1 MSSNNSSRL
10 ILIAHAETDATRRG
24 AFPDGESLNQ
34 RGQRA
39 ARDQWSAMPKRD
51 LALMSPA
58 PAARETAS
66 AIGLQATAD
75 PDLGELDVGSWRGRA
90 LAEIGAA
97 TPEALAA
104 WIGDPA
110 YAGHGGESIEALI
123 ARTGDWLAARREV
136 RGTTIAV
143 SHAAV
148 LRAALVATM
157 DAPASAFWVVDVGP
171 LTMITLTSDTRRWA
185 LRDLRT
191 P

>member
-1 MSSNNSSRL
+1 MTSRL

-39 ARDQWSAMPKRD
+39 ARDQWSSMPKRD
-51 LALMSPA
+51 VALMSPA
-58 PAARETAS
+58 PAARETAL
-66 AIGLQATAD
+66 ATGLQATIDAG
-75 PDLGELDVGSWRGRA
+75 LGELDVGSWRGRV
-90 LAEIGAA
+90 LTDIGTA
-97 TPEALAA
+97 TPDALAA

-110 YAGHGGESIEALI
+110 FAGHGGESIASLI
-123 ARTGDWLAARREV
+123 DRTREWLAAKREA

>member
-1 MSSNNSSRL
+1 MTNPSSRL

-24 AFPDGESLNQ
+24 AFPDGESLNA
-34 RGQRA
+34 RGLRS
-39 ARDQWSAMPKRD
+39 ARDQWSAMPKRET
-51 LALMSPA
+51 ALTSPA

-66 AIGLQATAD
+66 ATGLQASVD
-75 PDLGELDVGSWRGRA
+75 PALGELDVGSWRGRA

-97 TPEALAA
+97 TPDALAA
-104 WIGDPA
+104 WIGDPT
-110 YAGHGGESIEALI
+110 YAAHGGESIAALLV
-123 ARTGDWLAARREV
+123 RTRDWLAARREAH
-136 RGTTIAV
+136 GTTIAV

-148 LRAALVATM
+148 LRAALVTM
-157 DAPASAFWVVDVGP
+157 LDAPASAFWLVDVGP

>member
-1 MSSNNSSRL
+1 MSSRL

-51 LALMSPA
+51 LALASPA
-58 PAARETAS
+58 PAARECSS
-66 AIGLQATAD
+66 AMGLQADID
-75 PDLGELDVGSWRGRA
+75 PALGELDVGSWRGRA

-97 TPEALAA
+97 TPDALAA

-110 YAGHGGESIEALI
+110 FVGHGGESIEALVV
-123 ARTGDWLAARREV
+123 RTRGWLEARREA

-148 LRAALVATM
+148 LRAALVAM
-157 DAPASAFWVVDVGP
+157 LDAPASAFWVVDVGP